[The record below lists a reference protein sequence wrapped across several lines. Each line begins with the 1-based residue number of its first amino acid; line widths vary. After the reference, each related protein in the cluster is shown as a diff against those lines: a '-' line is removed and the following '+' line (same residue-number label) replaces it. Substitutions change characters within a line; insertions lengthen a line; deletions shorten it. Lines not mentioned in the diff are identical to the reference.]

1 MKPRI
6 VAIIFAILLIFIALN
21 YYVGWHGYVLLN
33 NLFNLKHA
41 VLYWTLFWLVA
52 FSYVISR
59 LSTRFMPIW
68 ITDFLKIIGSYWI
81 AVMLYG
87 FVLLPFAD
95 LAAWIMHLS
104 SILSSTYIP
113 LLGSIVGFIFLLI
126 FARGSWNAWNPII
139 REYEITIP
147 KAAGE
152 IKQLRI
158 AMASDLHLGAIV
170 GNKHLQRLVERINLL
185 KPDLILLPGDI
196 IDDDIKPYI
205 RHQMADVMKQLQ
217 APLGKYAILGNHEY
231 IGGHISE
238 FVQQMKLSDIEV
250 LLDKSVKIADSFY
263 LVGRKD
269 RSVSRFGADGRME
282 LEALLEGIDKAYP
295 LIVMDHQPYHLDKA
309 ASNGLDVMLSGHT
322 HRGQMAPLFL
332 FTRKIFELDWGY
344 LKKDNLHAIVSSG
357 YGTWGPPIRLGSR
370 SEIIEL
376 IIHFKG

>member
-6 VAIIFAILLIFIALN
+6 VVIIFAILLIFISLN

-33 NLFNLKHA
+33 NLFNLKHI
-41 VLYWTLFWLVA
+41 VIYWTIFWLVA

-59 LSTRFMPIW
+59 LSTRFMPIF

-104 SILSSTYIP
+104 SVPSSTYIP
-113 LLGSIVGFIFLLI
+113 LLGSIVGFILLII

-139 REYEITIP
+139 RKYEITIP

-231 IGGHISE
+231 IGGHIPE
-238 FVQQMKLSDIEV
+238 FVQQMKLSGVEV

-263 LVGRKD
+263 VVGRKD
-269 RSVSRFGADGRME
+269 LSVSRFGADGRME

-295 LIVMDHQPYHLDKA
+295 LILMDHQPYHLAKA

-344 LKKDNLHAIVSSG
+344 LKKDNLHVIVSSG